1 MNKPELL
8 MPAGSMDV
16 LKTAFRFGA
25 DAVYVGGDMFSLRAK
40 AHNFSKDE
48 LTQAVEYTHSI
59 GKKIYVTVNITAHND
74 DMDPIMDYLKELNEI
89 GPDGLIISDPGV
101 FSMAKA
107 FASRLE
113 LHISTQANNV
123 NYLTFRFWYEQGA
136 KRVVTARELTI
147 NEIREIRD
155 NIPDDMEIESFIHGA
170 MCISYSGRCLLSN
183 YLTGRDANLGECTHP
198 CRWKYFISEENR
210 RGEYMPIEEN
220 ERGTFI
226 FNSKDLCMIDH
237 IPELCEAG
245 IDSFK
250 IEGRMKT
257 ALYVATVARAYRNAI
272 DTYYAD
278 PEKYKE
284 NIPLYFEEI
293 GKCTNR
299 MFTTG
304 FYFGK
309 PSGESMVYGESTYVK
324 DFVYLGTVLDV
335 TECDEKNAGGKVYKC
350 ELIQKNKFCV
360 GDTIEILSPG
370 ALDINKCNV
379 LKITDEQGNE
389 MPSCPHAS
397 QKIFVYIDKVIEPG
411 DLFRR
416 GPDESRQ

>member
-8 MPAGSMDV
+8 MPAGSFDV

-40 AHNFSKDE
+40 AHNFSDE
-48 LTQAVEYTHSI
+48 ELKEAVDYTHSI
-59 GKKIYVTVNITAHND
+59 GKKIYVTVNITAHNE
-74 DMDPIMDYLKELNEI
+74 DMDGVKEYLKVLRKI

-101 FSMAKA
+101 FMMAKA
-107 FASRLE
+107 FAPNLE
-113 LHISTQANNV
+113 LHVSTQANNV

-136 KRVVTARELTI
+136 KRVVTARELSLKEVK
-147 NEIREIRD
+147 EIRE
-155 NIPDDMEIESFIHGA
+155 NIPSDMEIESFIHGA

-198 CRWKYFISEENR
+198 CRWKYYITEENR
-210 RGEYMPIEEN
+210 PGEYMPILEN
-220 ERGTFI
+220 DRGTFI
-226 FNSKDLCMIDH
+226 FNSKDLCMVDH
-237 IPELCEAG
+237 IPEMIDAG

-257 ALYVATVARAYRNAI
+257 ALYVATGARAYRCAI
-272 DTYYAD
+272 DTYYED
-278 PEKYKE
+278 PEKYRE
-284 NIPLYFEEI
+284 NIPTYFEEI

-309 PSGESMVYGESTYVK
+309 PSNESMVYGESTYVK
-324 DFVYLGTVLDV
+324 DYVYLGTILSVNEV
-335 TECDEKNAGGKVYKC
+335 PGEEAGCTIKKAYKC
-350 ELIQKNKFCV
+350 ELIQKNKFCT
-360 GDTIEILSPG
+360 GDEIEILAPG
-370 ALDINKCNV
+370 SLDIRKCKV

-397 QKIFVYIDKVIEPG
+397 QKIYVYLDNTIEAG
-411 DLFRR
+411 DLLRC
-416 GPDESRQ
+416 GPN

>member
-1 MNKPELL
+1 LKKPELL
-8 MPAGSMDV
+8 MPAGSFDV

-40 AHNFSKDE
+40 AHNFSNAE
-48 LTQAVEYTHSI
+48 LKEAVEYTHSI

-74 DMDPIMDYLKELNEI
+74 DMDGVKEYLKELREI
-89 GPDGLIISDPGV
+89 HPDGLIISDPGV
-101 FSMAKA
+101 FMMAKA
-107 FASRLE
+107 FAPNLE

-136 KRVVTARELTI
+136 KRVVTARELSLKEVR
-147 NEIREIRD
+147 EIRE
-155 NIPDDMEIESFIHGA
+155 NIPADMEIESFIHGA

-198 CRWKYFISEENR
+198 CRWKYYISEENR
-210 RGEYMPIEEN
+210 QGEYMPIFEN
-220 ERGTFI
+220 DRGTFI

-237 IPELCEAG
+237 IPELIDAG

-272 DTYYAD
+272 DTYFDD

-284 NIPLYFEEI
+284 NIPVYFEEI

-309 PSGESMVYGESTYVK
+309 PSAESMVYGESTYVK
-324 DFVYLGTVLDV
+324 DYVYLGTVISACEV
-335 TECDEKNAGGKVYKC
+335 SGEEAGCADLKAYRC
-350 ELIQKNKFCV
+350 ELIQKNKFCT
-360 GDTIEILSPG
+360 GDEIEILAPG
-370 ALDINKCNV
+370 LLDINKCKV
-379 LKITDEQGNE
+379 LKITDEKGNE

-397 QKIFVYIDKVIEPG
+397 QRIYVYIDKDIKAG
-411 DLFRR
+411 DLLRC
-416 GPDESRQ
+416 GP

>member
-1 MNKPELL
+1 
-8 MPAGSMDV
+8 MPAGSFDV

-40 AHNFSKDE
+40 AHNFTNDE
-48 LTQAVEYTHSI
+48 LKEAVEYTHSI

-74 DMDPIMDYLKELNEI
+74 DIDGVKEYLKELREI
-89 GPDGLIISDPGV
+89 HPDGLIISDPGV
-101 FSMAKA
+101 FMMAKA
-107 FASRLE
+107 FAPNLE

-136 KRVVTARELTI
+136 KRVVTARELSLKEVR
-147 NEIREIRD
+147 EIRE

-198 CRWKYFISEENR
+198 CRWKYYISEENR
-210 RGEYMPIEEN
+210 QGEYMPIFEN
-220 ERGTFI
+220 DRGTFI

-237 IPELCEAG
+237 IPELIDAG

-257 ALYVATVARAYRNAI
+257 ALYVATVARAYRIAI
-272 DTYYAD
+272 DTYFED
-278 PEKYKE
+278 PAKYKE
-284 NIPLYFEEI
+284 NIPVYFEEI

-309 PSGESMVYGESTYVK
+309 PSAESMVYGESTYVK
-324 DFVYLGTVLDV
+324 DYVYLGTVISACEVSGEDAG
-335 TECDEKNAGGKVYKC
+335 CAIEKAHKI
-350 ELIQKNKFCV
+350 ELIQKNKFCT
-360 GDTIEILSPG
+360 GDEIEILAQGS
-370 ALDINKCNV
+370 LDINKCKV

-397 QKIFVYIDKVIEPG
+397 QRIYVYIDKDIKAG
-411 DLFRR
+411 DLLRC
-416 GPDESRQ
+416 GP

>member
-1 MNKPELL
+1 
-8 MPAGSMDV
+8 MPAGSFDV

-40 AHNFSKDE
+40 AHNFTNDE
-48 LTQAVEYTHSI
+48 LKEAVEYTHSI

-74 DMDPIMDYLKELNEI
+74 DMDGVKEYLKDLREI
-89 GPDGLIISDPGV
+89 HPDGLIISDPGV
-101 FSMAKA
+101 FMMAKA
-107 FASRLE
+107 FAPDLE

-136 KRVVTARELTI
+136 KRVVTARELSLKEVR
-147 NEIREIRD
+147 EIRE

-198 CRWKYFISEENR
+198 CRWRYYISEENR
-210 RGEYMPIEEN
+210 QGEYMPIFEN
-220 ERGTFI
+220 DRGTFI

-237 IPELCEAG
+237 IPELIDAG

-257 ALYVATVARAYRNAI
+257 ALYVATVARAYRTAI
-272 DTYYAD
+272 DTYFED
-278 PEKYKE
+278 PAKYKE
-284 NIPLYFEEI
+284 NIPVYFEEI
-293 GKCTNR
+293 GKCTKR

-309 PSGESMVYGESTYVK
+309 PSAESMVYGESTYVK
-324 DFVYLGTVLDV
+324 DYVYLGTVISACEV
-335 TECDEKNAGGKVYKC
+335 SGEEAGCAIEKAHKI
-350 ELIQKNKFCV
+350 ELIQKNKFCT
-360 GDTIEILSPG
+360 GDEIEILAPG
-370 ALDINKCNV
+370 LLDINKCKV

-397 QKIFVYIDKVIEPG
+397 QRIYVYIDKDIKAG
-411 DLFRR
+411 DLLRC
-416 GPDESRQ
+416 GP

>member
-1 MNKPELL
+1 MKKPELL
-8 MPAGSMDV
+8 MPAGSFDV

-40 AHNFSKDE
+40 AHNFTNDE
-48 LTQAVEYTHSI
+48 LKEAVEYTHSI

-74 DMDPIMDYLKELNEI
+74 DIDGVKEYLKELREI
-89 GPDGLIISDPGV
+89 HPDGLIISDPGV
-101 FSMAKA
+101 FMMAKA
-107 FASRLE
+107 FAPNLE

-123 NYLTFRFWYEQGA
+123 NYLTFRFWYEQGS
-136 KRVVTARELTI
+136 KRVVTARELSLKEVR
-147 NEIREIRD
+147 EIRE
-155 NIPDDMEIESFIHGA
+155 NIPADMEIESFIHGA

-198 CRWKYFISEENR
+198 CRWKYYISEENR
-210 RGEYMPIEEN
+210 QGEYMPIFEN
-220 ERGTFI
+220 DRGTFI

-237 IPELCEAG
+237 IPELIDAG

-257 ALYVATVARAYRNAI
+257 ALYVATVARAYRIAI
-272 DTYYAD
+272 DTYFED
-278 PEKYKE
+278 PAKYKE
-284 NIPLYFEEI
+284 NIPVYFEEI

-309 PSGESMVYGESTYVK
+309 PSAESMVYGESTYVK
-324 DFVYLGTVLDV
+324 DYVYLGTVISVCEVSGEDAG
-335 TECDEKNAGGKVYKC
+335 CAIEKAHKI
-350 ELIQKNKFCV
+350 ELIQKNKFCT
-360 GDTIEILSPG
+360 GDEIEILAPG
-370 ALDINKCNV
+370 SLDINKCKV

-397 QKIFVYIDKVIEPG
+397 QRIYVYIDKDIKAG
-411 DLFRR
+411 DLLRC
-416 GPDESRQ
+416 GP

>member
-40 AHNFSKDE
+40 AHNFTKPE
-48 LTQAVEYTHSI
+48 LIEAVEYTHSI
-59 GKKIYVTVNITAHND
+59 NKKIYVTVNITAHND
-74 DMDPIMDYLKELNEI
+74 DMDPVMDYLKELTEI

-101 FSMAKA
+101 FSLAKA
-107 FASRLE
+107 FAPRLE

-147 NEIREIRD
+147 KEIREIRD
-155 NIPDDMEIESFIHGA
+155 NIPEDMEIESFIHGA

-272 DTYYAD
+272 DTYYEN
-278 PEKYKE
+278 PEEYRK
-284 NIPLYFEEI
+284 NISMYFEEI

-309 PSGESMVYGESTYVK
+309 PTAESMVYGESTYVK
-324 DFVYLGTVLDV
+324 DYVYLGTVLGV
-335 TECDEKNAGGKVYKC
+335 SEANAGEYGDAGKAYRC
-350 ELIQKNKFCV
+350 ELIQKNKFCT

-370 ALDINKCNV
+370 SLDIKKCNV
-379 LKITDEQGNE
+379 LKITDEQGND

-397 QKIFVYIDKVIEPG
+397 QKIFVYIDKEIEPG

-416 GPDESRQ
+416 GPEES

>member
-1 MNKPELL
+1 MKKPELL
-8 MPAGSMDV
+8 MPAGSFDV

-40 AHNFSKDE
+40 AHNFTNDE
-48 LTQAVEYTHSI
+48 LKEAVEYTHSI

-74 DMDPIMDYLKELNEI
+74 DMDGVKEYLKDLREI
-89 GPDGLIISDPGV
+89 HPDGLIISDPGV
-101 FSMAKA
+101 FMMAKA
-107 FASRLE
+107 FAPDLE

-136 KRVVTARELTI
+136 KRVVTARELSLKEVR
-147 NEIREIRD
+147 EIRE

-198 CRWKYFISEENR
+198 CRWRYYISEENR
-210 RGEYMPIEEN
+210 QGEYMPIFEN
-220 ERGTFI
+220 DRGTFI

-237 IPELCEAG
+237 IPELIDAG

-257 ALYVATVARAYRNAI
+257 ALYVATVARAYRTAI
-272 DTYYAD
+272 DTYFED
-278 PEKYKE
+278 PAKYKE
-284 NIPLYFEEI
+284 NIPVYFEEI
-293 GKCTNR
+293 GKCTKR

-309 PSGESMVYGESTYVK
+309 PSAESMVYGESTYVK
-324 DFVYLGTVLDV
+324 DYVYLGTVISACEV
-335 TECDEKNAGGKVYKC
+335 SGEEAGCAIEKAHKI
-350 ELIQKNKFCV
+350 ELIQKNKFCT
-360 GDTIEILSPG
+360 GDEIEILAPG
-370 ALDINKCNV
+370 LLDINKCKV

-397 QKIFVYIDKVIEPG
+397 QRIYVYIDKDIKAG
-411 DLFRR
+411 DLLRC
-416 GPDESRQ
+416 GP